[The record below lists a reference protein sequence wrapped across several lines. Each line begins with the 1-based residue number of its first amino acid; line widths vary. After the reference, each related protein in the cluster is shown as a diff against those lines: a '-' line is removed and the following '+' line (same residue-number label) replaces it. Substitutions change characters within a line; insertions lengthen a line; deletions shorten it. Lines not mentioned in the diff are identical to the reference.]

1 MLNANKVQL
10 DPTGCALCPHV
21 RGREGVRAGLV
32 EGLGKEGLGCA
43 ECLGGSEDGAW
54 GLRACC

>member
-10 DPTGCALCPHV
+10 DPTRCASWPHV
-21 RGREGVRAGLV
+21 LGSEGVRAGLV

-43 ECLGGSEDGAW
+43 ECLETQRIGHGA
-54 GLRACC
+54 

>member
-10 DPTGCALCPHV
+10 DPTACALWPHV
-21 RGREGVRAGLV
+21 LGREGVRAGLA

-43 ECLGGSEDGAW
+43 ECLGGLEDGGW
-54 GLRACC
+54 GLR